1 MRSRWTLVAA
11 CVASL
16 ALAGCEELRTGAR
29 PADGGEPLPETSAPR
44 VSPPTSLQPMTGAKA
59 GGDTAAAA
67 SGEAKPQKQQRLSEA
82 EFYRGSGAL
91 VRGAPSAGLAEA
103 AEDEDGRVSLNF
115 ADADVREVVDAVLGD
130 TLGLNYIIDPQ
141 VQGTVVAR
149 TSEPLDRQDVI
160 PALESILQLNGAA
173 LKLVGDIY
181 HVVPLQAAARG
192 LAQAR
197 TVISPRQHARGFSV
211 TVIPLRFASASAV
224 HKVVAGFVPPD
235 RIFQADT
242 ARNLLI
248 FAGTGAEAHDLA
260 GLVRLFDVDWMAGM
274 SFALFPVQVA
284 DVNNL
289 VAELEQVFG
298 QDGEGPLA
306 GVVRFV
312 PIKRMNAILA
322 ISPQY
327 AYLDRAGLWI
337 DRLDRGEGG
346 AQQRIYVYYVQNSR
360 AADLAEV
367 LNQIFDGRASAPAAP
382 SVELAPGLFQVELSS
397 PLEQPVTGEAPAA
410 GETAAFEAAV
420 PATYP
425 SGRAAAG
432 EQGAVVGALISESG
446 DVRVIADERNN
457 ALVILATPAQY
468 RMIEATLQRLDIVPL
483 QVLIEATIA
492 EVSLTD
498 ELSYGLQWFFSQGN
512 VSASFSNLTS
522 GAISSSFPG
531 FSFLFSEVDTQVVL
545 NALTEVTDVKVVSS
559 PQLMVLDN
567 QSATLQVGD
576 EVPII
581 TQSQTSE
588 ENTTI
593 VNTVQYRDTGVLLEI
608 TPRVNANGLVIL
620 EIIQEV
626 SDAVAT
632 DTSDIDSPTITQR
645 RIESTVAV
653 QSGQTVALAGLIRDN
668 RTDGVTGIPILSDI
682 PILGNLFKTTSVD
695 LDRTE
700 LLVLITPTV
709 IGGADDARAMTEA
722 LRERMPSL
730 APLERRIFGE
740 GYLSAPAGLPDQP

>member
-1 MRSRWTLVAA
+1 MRFRWTLAAA

-29 PADGGEPLPETSAPR
+29 PADGGEPSPETSAPR
-44 VSPPTSLQPMTGAKA
+44 VSPPTSLQPMAGAEA

-67 SGEAKPQKQQRLSEA
+67 SGEAKPQKQQGLSEA

-91 VRGAPSAGLAEA
+91 VRQAPATGLAEA

-248 FAGTGAEAHDLA
+248 FAGTGAEAHDLV

-312 PIKRMNAILA
+312 PIKRMNAILV

-337 DRLDRGEGG
+337 DRLDRGEGS
-346 AQQRIYVYYVQNSR
+346 AQRRIYVYYVQNSR
-360 AADLAEV
+360 AEDLAEV
-367 LNQIFDGRASAPAAP
+367 LNQIFDGGASAPAGP
-382 SVELAPGLFQVELSS
+382 NVELAPGLFQVELSS

-457 ALVILATPAQY
+457 ALVILATPTEY

-567 QSATLQVGD
+567 QSASLQVGD

-588 ENTTI
+588 ETTTV
-593 VNTVQYRDTGVLLEI
+593 VNSVQYRDTGVLLEI

-722 LRERMPSL
+722 LRARMPSL
-730 APLERRIFGE
+730 APLERLVFGE
-740 GYLSAPAGLPDQP
+740 GYLSAPAEPSEQP